1 MENEFLIKK
10 IDSIETRLESHVSK
24 IEQRLDQI
32 VHIMQAVAALQ
43 EKESRNSDSIKELKE
58 MLKVSVDKFDRSV
71 TRIHERLDAFDDIHD
86 NHDTKYAAKFQTLD
100 EKINKTSEEVSKWMN
115 RGIGIWL
122 AISAVVIIIQSI
134 GGFVLSS
141 FKDDYQATKT
151 QISEMTRRQNEIEQD
166 ITRLRNTINQQH
178 K

>member
-1 MENEFLIKK
+1 MENEFLLKK
-10 IDSIETRLESHVSK
+10 IDSIETRLEAHVSK

-32 VHIMQAVAALQ
+32 VHIMQAVASLQ
-43 EKESRNSDSIKELKE
+43 EKESRNSDSIKESKEALKI
-58 MLKVSVDKFDRSV
+58 SVDKFDKSV
-71 TRIHERLDAFDDIHD
+71 SRIHERLDSFDVIHND
-86 NHDTKYAAKFQTLD
+86 HTNKFQAKFDTLDTKIQT
-100 EKINKTSEEVSKWMN
+100 TSEEVSKWMN

-122 AISAVVIIIQSI
+122 SISAVIIILQSI

-151 QISEMTRRQNEIEQD
+151 QLSDMTRRQHEIEQD
-166 ITRLRNTINQQH
+166 IARLRSAVTLLN